1 MAKFWPRPPPRLAPN
16 MRIEDARR
24 QEIRGFPINRVPPW
38 WLNGR
43 IGRSVANCFVLNVPK
58 VGVLR
63 SHRVATTAFPSRT
76 SSVKGQTLMSMIQDP
91 IIEGTDVDVQALLSG
106 ADGSPPRRF

>member
-1 MAKFWPRPPPRLAPN
+1 

-43 IGRSVANCFVLNVPK
+43 IGRSVANCFALNVPK
-58 VGVLR
+58 VGVF
-63 SHRVATTAFPSRT
+63 SQRVADGISLLDF
-76 SSVKGQTLMSMIQDP
+76 SVKAKRMSMIQDP
-91 IIEGTDVDVQALLSG
+91 IIGN
-106 ADGSPPRRF
+106 RR